1 MGQHKTGTINV
12 SSGSPVVT
20 GNLTSW
26 STSVIAVGDAFSV
39 RGDSAIYTVGSIDAS
54 TQITLTSS
62 YVGATLSAADY
73 SITTDWT
80 PNFVIGEIF
89 YGDRDWPIHLTVN
102 TIRKIDSILA
112 AKFQTV
118 QSKSIASTS
127 ATSIALSTAEYDKS
141 VLYLTGDITTNMT
154 VLLPS
159 TPTGQI
165 WTVFNRTSGAFTVN
179 MGNTAG
185 SSAVEIAQDKQA
197 QVLTFGTVGILR
209 VSADCS

>member
-1 MGQHKTGTINV
+1 M
-12 SSGSPVVT
+12 
-20 GNLTSW
+20 TS
-26 STSVIAVGDAFSV
+26 TAKE
-39 RGDSAIYTVGSIDAS
+39 Y
-54 TQITLTSS
+54 Q
-62 YVGATLSAADY
+62 
-73 SITTDWT
+73 ITTDFT
-80 PNFVIGEIF
+80 PYFGIGEIF